1 MKKNDIIELNGKE
14 YTVELNRQSYI
25 AIDKYSN
32 IQKTAT
38 NIAQDIYTY
47 VDDVTLEQDPFSDLP
62 TIEDTLEKVDEKFE
76 LLKKLYVRAFWVWL
90 YPNHKLN
97 IDEVKTLLNDYFDDD
112 AKFEYISEK
121 YSLFI
126 EESIKM
132 KNDAEQE
139 IKNLKA
145 QANK

>member
-32 IQKTAT
+32 ITKTAA

-47 VDDVTLEQDPFSDLP
+47 VDNVDVEQNPFSDLP
-62 TIEDTLEKVDEKFE
+62 SIEETLDKVDEKFE